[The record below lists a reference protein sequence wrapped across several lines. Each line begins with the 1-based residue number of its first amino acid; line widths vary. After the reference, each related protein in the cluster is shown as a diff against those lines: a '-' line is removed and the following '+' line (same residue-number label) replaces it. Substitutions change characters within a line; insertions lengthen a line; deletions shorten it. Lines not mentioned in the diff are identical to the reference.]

1 MPFEKSG
8 RYGAPQVATA
18 APIALSMD
26 AKFTIMTVGILS
38 IQQGVH
44 GMLSILKDSFNLE
57 KLAEQ
62 REKLAAR
69 DAKLKAGE
77 TQAAP
82 KSDTGKTAAMDL
94 SGMLGG
100 LGKAAS
106 GPWGKVALL
115 VGALSGLFLLSDK
128 IVPIIAGIVGFVKT
142 KFIPGMKDLHET
154 IMSTDTGYLGITG
167 AAGLTGV
174 AFTALK
180 TFFTTTG
187 TKLTKAVSDIWGKA
201 GTGKFLK
208 GDTLKITGK
217 ASDTISDFMAGVKNI
232 MTSVKNAFPST
243 IKAGFKNVGKWLGSI
258 GKFVKNLFS
267 SMVGIANTTLKLLPG
282 AKSIIRFGAQFAKF
296 FGPLGLILQA
306 VIGVF
311 SAVKG
316 AVEGY
321 KEGGV
326 MGAITGAMTGLWDGL
341 VGSVLNMITSV
352 LSWILD
358 KLGLDK
364 AAEWLGK
371 LDFSADSIINFFT
384 VTIPGYIKDIAAFF
398 TNLFP
403 DWEGLKAVFVSA
415 LNFTGAIGWLW
426 SKIKEPLTG
435 LISWFGDL
443 LPSWESIKTGFLI
456 ALVPG
461 GALVWLWSKIKEPLT
476 GLISW
481 FGELLPSWETIKVG
495 LLTALEYHP
504 AVWLWNKIKEPL
516 SGLVAWFGTLLPSW
530 DDVKAKFGEWA
541 NFSFGDWLG
550 GKIGSLIERVVGVFK
565 MVVNGLKS
573 GVNWVID
580 KANFLIP
587 GTKWDIPKFTI
598 DESTDFA
605 AEDTTKLPKF
615 TTTGGSVSAANLE
628 AEAERKAAME
638 GAMTT
643 QGQTIIQNNAKAG
656 DQANI
661 TTVSS
666 ADLSSEHTD
675 STQQHLLSKLP
686 WER

>member
-8 RYGAPQVATA
+8 RYGAPEVATA
-18 APIALSMD
+18 PVALSIDDKISVM
-26 AKFTIMTVGILS
+26 AGSLVSIQSKISEMVGI
-38 IQQGVH
+38 
-44 GMLSILKDSFNLE
+44 MKDAFNLE

-62 REKLAAR
+62 REELARR

-77 TQAAP
+77 TQKAP
-82 KSDTGKTAAMDL
+82 ADTGTTAATDL
-94 SGMLGG
+94 SGMFSG
-100 LGKAAS
+100 LGKVAS
-106 GPWGKVALL
+106 GPWGKIALL
-115 VGALSGLFLLSDK
+115 VGSLSALFLLSDK
-128 IVPIIAGIVGFVKT
+128 IIPKIAAVAEFIKT
-142 KFIPGMKDLHET
+142 KFIPGIQDLHET

-174 AFTALK
+174 TFTALK

-243 IKAGFKNVGKWLGSI
+243 LKVGFKNVGKWLGSI
-258 GKFVKNLFS
+258 GRFVKNLFS

-364 AAEWLGK
+364 AAAWLKK

-384 VTIPGYIKDIAAFF
+384 VTIPGYIGDLAKWF
-398 TNLFP
+398 TDLFP

-426 SKIKEPLTG
+426 SKIKTPLTG

-443 LPSWESIKTGFLI
+443 LPSWD
-456 ALVPG
+456 
-461 GALVWLWSKIKEPLT
+461 
-476 GLISW
+476 
-481 FGELLPSWETIKVG
+481 TIKAS
-495 LLTALEYHP
+495 LLTVLGFHP

-530 DDVKAKFGEWA
+530 DDVKAKLGDWTSFD
-541 NFSFGDWLG
+541 FGDWLG
-550 GKIGSLIERVVGVFK
+550 SKLSNLMSRITGVFTR
-565 MVVNGLKS
+565 MINGLKS
-573 GVNWVID
+573 GVNALID

-587 GTKWDIPKFTI
+587 AKWEIPKFEM
-598 DESTDFA
+598 DSAADFSA
-605 AEDTTKLPKF
+605 DDTPTLPEF
-615 TTTGGSVSAANLE
+615 TTTGGSVTAEDLAV
-628 AEAERKAAME
+628 EAERKAAVE
-638 GAMTT
+638 AAFDA
-643 QGQTIIQNNAKAG
+643 QGNTVIQNNASTG
-656 DQANI
+656 DQIIKTDIA
-661 TTVSS
+661 S
-666 ADLSSEHTD
+666 ADLSSEHSD
-675 STQQHLLSKLP
+675 STAHAMVFKM
-686 WER
+686 RGMGGR

>member
-128 IVPIIAGIVGFVKT
+128 LVPMIAGIVGFVKT
-142 KFIPGMKDLHET
+142 KFIPSMKDLHET

-443 LPSWESIKTGFLI
+443 LPSWE
-456 ALVPG
+456 
-461 GALVWLWSKIKEPLT
+461 
-476 GLISW
+476 
-481 FGELLPSWETIKVG
+481 TIKKG

>member
-435 LISWFGDL
+435 LISWFG
-443 LPSWESIKTGFLI
+443 
-456 ALVPG
+456 
-461 GALVWLWSKIKEPLT
+461 
-476 GLISW
+476 
-481 FGELLPSWETIKVG
+481 ELLPSWETIKVG

-605 AEDTTKLPKF
+605 AEDTTKLPEF

>member
-364 AAEWLGK
+364 AAAWLKK

-384 VTIPGYIKDIAAFF
+384 VTIPGYIKDLAAWFMD
-398 TNLFP
+398 LFP
-403 DWEGLKAVFVSA
+403 SWEDLKLVFKAA
-415 LNFTGAIGWLW
+415 LAFSPIGWLW
-426 SKIKEPLTG
+426 GLIKAPLTG
-435 LISWFGDL
+435 LM
-443 LPSWESIKTGFLI
+443 E
-456 ALVPG
+456 
-461 GALVWLWSKIKEPLT
+461 
-476 GLISW
+476 W